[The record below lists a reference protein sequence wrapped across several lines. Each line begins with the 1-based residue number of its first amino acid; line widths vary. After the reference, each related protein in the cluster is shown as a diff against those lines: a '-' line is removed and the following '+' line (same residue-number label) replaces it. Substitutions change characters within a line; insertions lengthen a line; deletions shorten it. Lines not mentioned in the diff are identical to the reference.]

1 MRPRL
6 ILMGPIGCGKSSL
19 IRSCLGEDAAKA
31 GGFVTLR
38 RVEGDRLLGFDL
50 APARALVAENAPRQ
64 CFLDFTGETKKDN
77 GVFEIFGTQ
86 LLAQAGEYPF
96 AVADEFGGM
105 ELENEAFRGVLYAF
119 LSGDTPC
126 VGVLKNPQAS
136 AALTRRTGLG
146 GNYPALY
153 AELKARLEEDPQTEL
168 LPVTGWADRHA
179 QAVLETWAKTYLRT

>member
-19 IRSCLGEDAAKA
+19 IRTCLGEDAAKA

-38 RVEGDRLLGFDL
+38 RTEENRLLGFDL
-50 APARALVAENAPRQ
+50 ASARALVEKTAERR

-77 GVFEIFGTQ
+77 GAFETFGTQ
-86 LLAQAGEYPF
+86 LLADAEAYPF

-105 ELENEAFRGVLYAF
+105 ELENETFRRALYAF
-119 LSGDTPC
+119 LSGETPC
-126 VGVLKNPQAS
+126 IGVLKTPKAS

-146 GNYPALY
+146 GEYPALY
-153 AELKARLEEDPQTEL
+153 CELKAHLEADPQTEI

-179 QAVLETWAKTYLRT
+179 QAVLEDWAKTYVRK

>member
-1 MRPRL
+1 
-6 ILMGPIGCGKSSL
+6 MGPIGCGKSSL

-64 CFLDFTGETKKDN
+64 CFLDFTGEIRKDN
-77 GVFEIFGTQ
+77 GVFENFGTQ

-105 ELENEAFRGVLYAF
+105 ELENAAFRRALYAF

-126 VGVLKNPQAS
+126 VGVLKTPQAS

-153 AELKARLEEDPQTEL
+153 AELKACLEADPQTEL

-179 QAVLETWAKTYLRT
+179 QAVLEKWAESYVRT